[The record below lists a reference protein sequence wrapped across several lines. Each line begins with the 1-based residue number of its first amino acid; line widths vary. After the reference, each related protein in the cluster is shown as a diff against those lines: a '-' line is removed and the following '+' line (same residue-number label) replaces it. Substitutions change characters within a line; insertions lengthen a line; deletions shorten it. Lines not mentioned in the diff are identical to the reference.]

1 MDRRVTVGDIA
12 KELECE
18 VVAGKSC
25 LDNEVSFGYSSDL
38 LSDVMAG
45 AGPGDV
51 WVTVQ
56 VHQNII
62 AVASLPGIS
71 AIIVAGG
78 AAPADETVLRAN
90 EEGIP
95 LLTTAKPSFEVA
107 GRLYSMGIRGRV
119 KT

>member
-62 AVASLPGIS
+62 AVASLTDLRDYCRR
-71 AIIVAGG
+71 G

-95 LLTTAKPSFEVA
+95 LLTTAKPSLRWQA
-107 GRLYSMGIRGRV
+107 GCTAWVSEAG
-119 KT
+119 